1 MDLFQSMKIFAS
13 VVASG
18 SFSRASEALQMSRP
32 SVTKAV
38 QMLEAEFGTRLLN
51 RTTRR
56 LSLTSEGEVFY
67 EKASR
72 ILSDVSDATSL
83 FSGSG
88 GKPRGRLRIELPV
101 AFARLLIGPRLREFN
116 QLYPGIELVV
126 GVSDGYADM
135 VAEGIDCVVRIG
147 DLKDSALIGRRIGF
161 VPLVMCASPA
171 YLAECG
177 TPKSIEELGR
187 HRAVLYFSGPQRRVL
202 DWQFATGDGL
212 VGMRP
217 RSGILVND
225 SDTFVESGLGGFG
238 ILQALGV
245 NVRRQLQEGTLVE
258 LLTEIQPPPK
268 PVSVLYPDRRYLAPP
283 VRVFVDWVTALF
295 AQYEGRWIKP
305 A

>member
-13 VVASG
+13 VVGTG

-32 SVTKAV
+32 GVTKAV

-56 LSLTSEGEVFY
+56 LSLTSEGEAFY
-67 EKASR
+67 EKAAR
-72 ILSDVSDATSL
+72 ILSDVSDVTSL

-88 GKPRGRLRIELPV
+88 GEPRGRLRIELPV

-116 QLYPGIELVV
+116 RLYPGIDLVV
-126 GVSDGYADM
+126 GVSDGYSDM

-161 VPLVMCASPA
+161 VPLVMCASPD
-171 YLAECG
+171 YLAEAG
-177 TPKSIEELGR
+177 TPTTIDDLER
-187 HRAVLYFSGPQRRVL
+187 HRAVIYFSGVQRKVL
-202 DWQFATGDGL
+202 DWQFATQDGL

-245 NVRRQLQEGTLVE
+245 NVLRQLEEGTLVE
-258 LLTEIQPPPK
+258 LLPEFQPPPK

-283 VRVFVDWVTALF
+283 VRAFIDWVTALF
-295 AQYEGRWIKP
+295 AESEGRWIKR